1 MKKKCVPMSIP
12 VTQRQPT
19 QQRTTNAT
27 GINKQLTGSKYLS
40 GNNLPLISLIGG
52 KLFPDRYL
60 YTMFPPI
67 DFNCVCCCQSRWL
80 SQGNWCDEEELGNPG
95 KRIGSG
101 KRIPANFLERKN
113 YNHQAEKVES
123 V

>member
-1 MKKKCVPMSIP
+1 MSTP

-27 GINKQLTGSKYLS
+27 GINKQSIGSKYLS
-40 GNNLPLISLIGG
+40 GNNLPLISLISG

-60 YTMFPPI
+60 YTIFPPV
-67 DFNCVCCCQSRWL
+67 DFNCVCCYQSRWL
-80 SQGNWCDEEELGNPG
+80 PQGNWCDEEELGNPG
-95 KRIGSG
+95 KRIRSG

-113 YNHQAEKVES
+113 IITRQKKLNLYKKI
-123 V
+123 